1 MREPLMNYKG
11 EDLYLVMANYVD
23 NGRLYLGLENEER
36 ENYCDITINLSDI
49 PEIGDMVVFLNG
61 DISNEL
67 KKELRNIGLISNPI
81 QRMPYN
87 YGLYDIVIVNK
98 EALKD
103 YDKDEYNKFEEYYKK
118 KHRFKRNKYA
128 PRPNKKKDKKDKD
141 IER

>member
-1 MREPLMNYKG
+1 MREPLMNYRG

-61 DISNEL
+61 DISSEL
-67 KKELRNIGLISNPI
+67 KKELRNIGLISKPI
-81 QRMPYN
+81 QQMPYN
-87 YGLYDIVIVNK
+87 YGLYDIVIVNRD
-98 EALKD
+98 ALKD
-103 YDKDEYNKFEEYYKK
+103 YDKEEYKKFEEYYNSK
-118 KHRFKRNKYA
+118 NGIIV
-128 PRPNKKKDKKDKD
+128 KDNNETEIED

>member
-1 MREPLMNYKG
+1 MREPLINYKG

-23 NGRLYLGLENEER
+23 NGRLYMGLENEER

-61 DISNEL
+61 DISSEL
-67 KKELRNIGLISNPI
+67 KKELRNIGLISKPI
-81 QRMPYN
+81 QQMPYN
-87 YGLYDIVIVNK
+87 YGLYDIVIVNR

-103 YDKDEYNKFEEYYKK
+103 YDKEEYKKFEEYYNSKNGIIVK
-118 KHRFKRNKYA
+118 DNKETEIE
-128 PRPNKKKDKKDKD
+128 D

>member
-1 MREPLMNYKG
+1 MREPLINYKG

-23 NGRLYLGLENEER
+23 NGRLYMGLENEER

-61 DISNEL
+61 DISSEL

-81 QRMPYN
+81 QQMPYN
-87 YGLYDIVIVNK
+87 YGLYDIVIVNR

-103 YDKDEYNKFEEYYKK
+103 YDKEEYKKFEEYYNSKNGIIVK
-118 KHRFKRNKYA
+118 DNKETEIE
-128 PRPNKKKDKKDKD
+128 D

>member
-23 NGRLYLGLENEER
+23 NGRLYMGLENEER

-61 DISNEL
+61 DISSEL
-67 KKELRNIGLISNPI
+67 KKELRNIGLISKPI
-81 QRMPYN
+81 QQMPYN
-87 YGLYDIVIVNK
+87 YGLYDIVIVNR

-103 YDKDEYNKFEEYYKK
+103 YNKEEYKKFEEYYNSKNGIIVK
-118 KHRFKRNKYA
+118 DNKETEIE
-128 PRPNKKKDKKDKD
+128 D